1 MHSKAI
7 NKWIGLDVLDPT
19 YFTEN
24 NTFMMMTWMKLNLE
38 AGGEEMT
45 GANKSTLSD
54 SLIYILPQI
63 QKL

>member
-7 NKWIGLDVLDPT
+7 SGLDVLDPT